1 MNTTT
6 HATRRRLSSPGSRL
20 AARRD
25 PDRAPVCRQSGVTL
39 VELLVAISIMTIVG
53 GMIITTWWALQSS
66 YAYTS
71 KSARAQETA
80 RDTMGRM
87 VREIRDAQG
96 QPTGAQFAGL
106 PPIQYAAADEIR
118 FTTAFNDPGTGAG
131 RILLVRYWYDPAQEK
146 IIRQRDTNQSGA
158 FDEGDRQDVMASNVV
173 NGKVPS
179 TGDPTPL
186 FSYQYLDAG
195 GNVQTASAVADTSK
209 IRTVEIHIIADLDPG
224 RSPQYMDLISTAQ
237 PRNQRQI

>member
-1 MNTTT
+1 MTADPAPASGP
-6 HATRRRLSSPGSRL
+6 ATGRCHSRAASRRQAGL
-20 AARRD
+20 
-25 PDRAPVCRQSGVTL
+25 TL
-39 VELLVAISIMTIVG
+39 IELLVAISIMTIVS

-66 YAYTS
+66 YAHTS

-80 RDTMGRM
+80 RDTMSRM

-96 QPTGAQFAGL
+96 QPAGAQFAGH
-106 PPIQYAAADEIR
+106 PPIQYATADEIR

-131 RILLVRYWYDPAQEK
+131 RILLIRYWYDSGDKK
-146 IIRQRDTNQSGA
+146 IYRQRDTNQNGT
-158 FDEGDRQDVMASNVV
+158 FDEDDRKDVLAVDIV
-173 NGKVPS
+173 NGEVPS
-179 TGDPTPL
+179 SGDPTPL
-186 FSYQYLDAG
+186 FQYQYLDAYG
-195 GNVQTASAVADTSK
+195 TVQSATSAADTSK